1 MSLVLELQREA
12 VDGNSSI
19 NNLLRKAL
27 LVAKKLKVQDIE
39 KWVFSEMNGY
49 ARFEEIPD
57 YRVVRGNLKAWNPHY
72 GYIPYIIE
80 NSKFYD
86 EVSTR
91 KVDSSVS
98 ELEHILEGPNG
109 NIIMKF
115 HAELENYLM
124 KNQEFPFQPSLHISD
139 SQFKKIIETV
149 RGIVLNW
156 SLQLEEDGI
165 LGEGMSFSKKEEE
178 KAAKSTEQI
187 IHQNIY
193 NSGGGHIQVQQHTQN
208 SSQSLQINSTID
220 KSELTN
226 FIAEAKK
233 LFAEITDPDQ
243 KDELD
248 SEIAVLEAQVKS
260 PRPKVAMIS
269 EALKSIRNISEG
281 VTGSLIA
288 TAVAEKVFAIL
299 NKLPL

>member
-1 MSLVLELQREA
+1 MSLVLELQAEA

-27 LVAKKLKVQDIE
+27 LVAKKLKVKDFE
-39 KWVFSEMNGY
+39 KWVLSEMNGY

-57 YRVVRGNLKAWNPHY
+57 YRVVRGNLKAWNPYY
-72 GYIPYIIE
+72 GYIPYIIQ
-80 NSKFYD
+80 NSKIYD

-98 ELEHILEGPNG
+98 ELEHSLENTDGT
-109 NIIMKF
+109 IVVKF

-124 KNQEFPFQPSLHISD
+124 KTQEFPFQPSLHISD

-165 LGEGMSFSKKEEE
+165 LGEGMSFSRNDEE

-193 NSGGGHIQVQQHTQN
+193 NSGGGHIQVQQNTQH
-208 SSQSLQINSTID
+208 SSQSMQVSSTID
-220 KSELTN
+220 KNELN
-226 FIAEAKK
+226 DFIAEAKK
-233 LFAEITDPDQ
+233 LLNEITDPEQ
-243 KDELD
+243 RDELD
-248 SEIAVLEAQVKS
+248 SEIATLEAQARS
-260 PRPKVAMIS
+260 PKPKTAMIS
-269 EALKSIRNISEG
+269 EALKSIRTISES
-281 VTGSLIA
+281 VVGSIIA
-288 TAVAEKVFAIL
+288 SGITEKTL
-299 NKLPL
+299 LLLSKLPL